1 MSEGS
6 IIWRD
11 IEALAIFCVCVA
23 NKPGERTQRL
33 VEELLKPCEI
43 PGHQIRPFDLV
54 RGLIAYGEG
63 NLERRLRELRFGQ
76 YTKLTRALMEFVE
89 AGLDLM
95 ECSIDDLEA
104 IHGIGPKTSRYFILR
119 TRPGARVAALDT
131 HILKWLRDRG
141 YDVPKATPQSK
152 KRYREIEDI
161 FLAESDE
168 LHIDPDQLDA
178 AIWETYSRREVHKPK
193 TEGHAA

>member
-1 MSEGS
+1 MAES

-11 IEALAIFCVCVA
+11 IEAFAIFCVCVA

-33 VEELLKPCEI
+33 VEKLLAPCDIPMHPIGAFELI
-43 PGHQIRPFDLV
+43 
-54 RGLIAYGEG
+54 RGLIAHSPD

-76 YTKLTRALMEFVE
+76 YKKLVRALTEL
-89 AGLDLM
+89 ANGDLDLRSCTI
-95 ECSIDDLEA
+95 EELEA
-104 IHGIGPKTSRYFILR
+104 IHGIGPKTSRYFMLR

-141 YDVPKATPQSK
+141 HCVPISTPQSK
-152 KRYREIEDI
+152 KRYREIEEM

-168 LHIDPDQLDA
+168 LYLEPDQLDA
-178 AIWETYSRREVHKPK
+178 AIWQTYSRRHSRD
-193 TEGHAA
+193 TQ